1 MNSKQVRSVLCGL
14 SPEEQDILQDEYGI
28 SARVSDVGLGVT
40 ENMNDELGKEEL
52 RKGLQEREE
61 IASFQSRLFQLVGRN
76 WADYTSEFGRKVGH
90 PKPCSQKNKEVAKR
104 RKNNRNKKTHRKK

>member
-28 SARVSDVGLGVT
+28 SARMTDVGPGVT
-40 ENMNDELGKEEL
+40 ENMKTHAFDYLYGTPSVYTLTNRPDEFRCLSSGICNSSSHKHT
-52 RKGLQEREE
+52 KPERQR
-61 IASFQSRLFQLVGRN
+61 A
-76 WADYTSEFGRKVGH
+76 
-90 PKPCSQKNKEVAKR
+90 KEVAKR

>member
-28 SARVSDVGLGVT
+28 SARVSDVGPGVT
-40 ENMNDELGKEEL
+40 ENMKMNAAELMYGTPSVYTLTNRPDEFRSLSPGVYNAALHKHT
-52 RKGLQEREE
+52 KPERQR
-61 IASFQSRLFQLVGRN
+61 A
-76 WADYTSEFGRKVGH
+76 
-90 PKPCSQKNKEVAKR
+90 KEVAKR